1 MDIKTI
7 ESAVEAILFASG
19 EAVPLS
25 FISNALEVDRQT
37 LKKIIN
43 NMAQRYKEEKRGINI
58 LELEDSYQMVSSPL
72 YYDYI
77 SRVLIPKRRQQLSS
91 AALETLSIIAY
102 NQPITKAKIEYIRG
116 VDCTGSINKLL
127 ERNLIEEAGRL
138 NTAGKPIL
146 YKTTLEFLKAFGLRS
161 LNDLP
166 PIDNPFLAADEE
178 AT

>member
-1 MDIKTI
+1 
-7 ESAVEAILFASG
+7 
-19 EAVPLS
+19 
-25 FISNALEVDRQT
+25 
-37 LKKIIN
+37 
-43 NMAQRYKEEKRGINI
+43 
-58 LELEDSYQMVSSPL
+58 VSSPL